1 MSFDLFWEAYP
12 RRTQKLHAKKAYD
25 KAIKAA
31 SHEDIMRGLNH
42 QLRSG
47 NWKDIQFVPYP
58 ATWLNRGGWHVDDKL
73 DADSRERTQSNQR
86 LAEANRQARILLDVD
101 SSPLWVAAVDRLR
114 GAGNISAY
122 TIKEWFDKTKGLVR
136 DDRMYVYCLDDVNAQ
151 WLHQEYQEHV
161 DAALQMEW
169 KAMSIEMLDQSYEEP
184 EEL

>member
-1 MSFDLFWEAYP
+1 MSFNLFWQLYP
-12 RRTQKLHAKKAYD
+12 RRTQKLHAKKAYG
-25 KAIKAA
+25 KAIKVA
-31 SHEDIMRGLNH
+31 SHQDIMTGLNH

-73 DADSRERTQSNQR
+73 D
-86 LAEANRQARILLDVD
+86 VD

-114 GAGNISAY
+114 GAGNLSAY
-122 TIKEWFDKTKGLVR
+122 TIKEWFDKTRGLVR
-136 DDRMYVYCLDDVNAQ
+136 DDRMHVYCLDDVNAQ

>member
-58 ATWLNRGGWHVDDKL
+58 ATWLNRGGWHVDDEKGNDHETEDWCPSSEPYRELTLLL
-73 DADSRERTQSNQR
+73 DAESH
-86 LAEANRQARILLDVD
+86 
-101 SSPLWVAAVDRLR
+101 PLWVAAVDRLR
-114 GAGNISAY
+114 DAGNISSYA
-122 TIKEWFDKTKGLVR
+122 IREWFDRTRGVVH
-136 DDRMYVYCLDDVNAQ
+136 DNRMRVYCIDDVNAQ
-151 WLHQEYQEHV
+151 WLHQEYQQHV
-161 DAALQMEW
+161 DAALQMGW
-169 KAMSIEMLDQSYEEP
+169 KAMSIDMLDQSHEEP